1 MKSHKKGGNDETCA
15 DNTFTIKNK
24 NKKER
29 SNFSTCFWSE

>member
-1 MKSHKKGGNDETCA
+1 MPISCIAFGA